1 MTVKQKPVPKGQDM
15 KIFQNRSAMKK
26 ILIPAVILLALGGWL
41 FSQYWFYLPRII
53 MSFTDPIGDFQEV
66 TWQQGP
72 ATASDDPQPP
82 NIVLIVVDDL
92 GFNDI
97 TFYGGG
103 IAGGSVP
110 TPNIDSIASQG
121 IHFPNGYVILVNLAK
136 K

>member
-1 MTVKQKPVPKGQDM
+1 M

-121 IHFPNGYVILVNLAK
+121 IHFPNGYCNSG
-136 K
+136 